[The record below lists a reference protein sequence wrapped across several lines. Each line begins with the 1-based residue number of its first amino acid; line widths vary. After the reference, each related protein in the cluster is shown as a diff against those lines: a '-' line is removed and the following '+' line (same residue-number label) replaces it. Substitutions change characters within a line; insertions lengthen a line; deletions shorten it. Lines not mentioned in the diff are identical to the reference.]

1 MHVFIG
7 EKLLWKQCIKAVLKK
22 AKMESVTSD
31 STLKHHCALEIQ
43 HLLTLVILGAR
54 LRRAN

>member
-31 STLKHHCALEIQ
+31 SITSVH
-43 HLLTLVILGAR
+43 
-54 LRRAN
+54 